1 MKATYRGYTG
11 ISYGTSS
18 YSVYDPEGV
27 EVFHTGFLR
36 HPVRTQEECLKQLK
50 SCLVL
55 IDSIDSIDSMED
67 EE

>member
-11 ISYGTSS
+11 VSYGISS

-55 IDSIDSIDSMED
+55 IDSIESMGD

>member
-18 YSVYDPEGV
+18 YSVYDPEGI

-55 IDSIDSIDSMED
+55 IDSMDSMGD

>member
-18 YSVYDPEGV
+18 YSVYDPEGI

-55 IDSIDSIDSMED
+55 IDSIESMGD